1 MKRLPRQTCPP
12 RELEEESW
20 LQLLVLA
27 YTDRAKAYEKY
38 ADNFLSTNRQVY
50 ESDTRQLGPYLPDYA
65 ASIAQMGGA
74 SSKSSLL
81 ISELYVLRAE
91 LPHFLADT
99 PWDLRASGAVVIYGT
114 VRLIEKDTEIGT
126 GSALFSPVE
135 QADQS
140 RIASHSNV
148 LLWRRDTVT
157 RSGISGC
164 NVSDKKWMHAVCGG
178 ADGTRFKVISDG
190 VQDFFLT

>member
-1 MKRLPRQTCPP
+1 MKRLLRQTCPP

-126 GSALFSPVE
+126 GGALFPRRTGRSK
-135 QADQS
+135 
-140 RIASHSNV
+140 SN
-148 LLWRRDTVT
+148 
-157 RSGISGC
+157 
-164 NVSDKKWMHAVCGG
+164 
-178 ADGTRFKVISDG
+178 RFPFECLTLAKRHG
-190 VQDFFLT
+190 HPQWDFRMQCQR